1 MGGGIGVISIGV
13 LYFYLDRSPS
23 LLNVNI
29 MERMK

>member
-13 LYFYLDRSPS
+13 LYSYLDCSPP

-29 MERMK
+29 MEGMK